1 MATELIDFKDLETSR
16 IIFGHPTPIRNST
29 NTIINLMIENE
40 EGRLSDLIINTPP
53 QLMSFGV
60 QEIKDRNTQQ
70 LVGLQ
75 LPICIY
81 GKNGPTDDEKKFVG
95 TINDISN
102 HCKDFV
108 LANKKDFGREDITE
122 DDLGKINPLVWK
134 YENGVVLEK
143 RGPILYVKLIINHRN
158 NHVMSMFINEETN
171 QEIDPYS
178 LINKKFLATAALKLE
193 NIFIGNRISIHIKL
207 YEVLVRFITPR
218 QRNVYQPTS
227 ILRPQIAIKTKH
239 DENNNH
245 HKKKQVIKQQHHEE
259 NNNQTNPFSVLDNE
273 EVEEEIV

>member
-1 MATELIDFKDLETSR
+1 
-16 IIFGHPTPIRNST
+16 
-29 NTIINLMIENE
+29 
-40 EGRLSDLIINTPP
+40 
-53 QLMSFGV
+53 MSFGV

-81 GKNGPTDDEKKFVG
+81 GKNGPTDEEKQFVNS
-95 TINDISN
+95 INDISDY
-102 HCKDFV
+102 CKNFV
-108 LANKKDFGREDITE
+108 LTNKKDFGREDITE

-227 ILRPQIAIKTKH
+227 ILRPQMTIKTKH
-239 DENNNH
+239 DENNNQ
-245 HKKKQVIKQQHHEE
+245 KKKQVVPHTEE
-259 NNNQTNPFSVLDNE
+259 EEKKTNPFSVLNE
-273 EVEEEIV
+273 EEEEEIV